1 MIGMLSFELSMLDWI
16 QTNLRNPIM
25 DQLMPAITALGNSGL
40 IWIVLAG
47 VLILV
52 PKCRKAGGAVLAG
65 LVLEV
70 VCCNLVLKP
79 LVARIRPC
87 EVNTAVQLLIARP
100 GDFSFPSGHA
110 GASFAAAS
118 ALYFSRNRL
127 WVPSLMLAVLIAFS
141 RLYLYV
147 HYPTDILAGA
157 LLGVMTGWV
166 GNWVSIYAG
175 DAIKRK
181 GDAGKHVP

>member
-1 MIGMLSFELSMLDWI
+1 MLSFEFAILDWI
-16 QTNLRNPIM
+16 QANLRNPIM
-25 DQLMPAITALGNSGL
+25 DLLMPAITTLGNSGL
-40 IWIVLAG
+40 IWIILAG
-47 VLILV
+47 ILILM
-52 PKCRKAGGAVLAG
+52 PKYRKVGVAVMAG

-87 EVNTAVQLLIARP
+87 DVNTAVQLLIARP

-175 DAIKRK
+175 DVIKRRR
-181 GDAGKHVP
+181 DAGKHVP